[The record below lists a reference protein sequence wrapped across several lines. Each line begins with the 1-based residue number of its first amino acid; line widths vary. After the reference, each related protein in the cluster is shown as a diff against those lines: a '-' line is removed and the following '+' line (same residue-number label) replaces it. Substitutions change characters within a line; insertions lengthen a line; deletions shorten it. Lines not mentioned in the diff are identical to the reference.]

1 MELNQYNKKGL
12 IQSESKHRFRY
23 KMKWNTILFLLCF
36 RNCIFGPSFHGFGN
50 ISSAGHRNRVYYDEK
65 TGNFETIANFRGNI
79 VKLGTVVPEQ
89 TKNLDPKLK
98 KKRICETTDTDLVKI
113 FDLID
118 ENTIVSVYESS
129 GFICIEYY

>member
-1 MELNQYNKKGL
+1 M
-12 IQSESKHRFRY
+12 
-23 KMKWNTILFLLCF
+23 
-36 RNCIFGPSFHGFGN
+36 
-50 ISSAGHRNRVYYDEK
+50 SSASHRNRVYYDEK

-98 KKRICETTDTDLVKI
+98 KKRICETTDVDLIKI

>member
-1 MELNQYNKKGL
+1 M
-12 IQSESKHRFRY
+12 
-23 KMKWNTILFLLCF
+23 
-36 RNCIFGPSFHGFGN
+36 
-50 ISSAGHRNRVYYDEK
+50 SSAGHKNRIYYDEK

-79 VKLGTVVPEQ
+79 VKLGTVAPDQ
-89 TKNLDPKLK
+89 TQNLDPKLM
-98 KKRICETTDTDLVKI
+98 KKRICETTHTDLVKT